1 MVHHQAVVQEITP
14 QEINPATH
22 KPALPKHQA
31 IQEIKAVILT
41 QGIMQITQEVNRATP
56 EVIQVT
62 Q

>member
-1 MVHHQAVVQEITP
+1 VVHRQAVVQEVNP
-14 QEINPATH
+14 QEINRATQ
-22 KPALPKHQA
+22 KAALPRHQA

-41 QGIMQITQEVNRATP
+41 QGVMQITQEVNRATP